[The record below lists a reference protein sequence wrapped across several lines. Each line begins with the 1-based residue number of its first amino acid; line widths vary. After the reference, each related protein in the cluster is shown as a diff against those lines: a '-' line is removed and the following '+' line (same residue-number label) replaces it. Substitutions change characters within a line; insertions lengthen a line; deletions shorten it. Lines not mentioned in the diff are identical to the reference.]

1 MKKDKKHGH
10 NFYEIQTK
18 VVQMLSGRNSLYE
31 LVDGNDYNQEFD
43 EINQLKDEC
52 TFPEDN
58 NMVVVPVSLKNSK
71 LTNNFF
77 NKKYNSGTLQ

>member
-1 MKKDKKHGH
+1 MKKDKKHGY

-43 EINQLKDEC
+43 EINQFIFSENKD
-52 TFPEDN
+52 
-58 NMVVVPVSLKNSK
+58 
-71 LTNNFF
+71 
-77 NKKYNSGTLQ
+77 